1 MWKDGRDLEKETA
14 HMGAGSHFVALLEGS
29 LFSPSC
35 FPYQIGARIKSQSPG
50 SVKAE

>member
-1 MWKDGRDLEKETA
+1 MWGQVASPLQMT
-14 HMGAGSHFVALLEGS
+14 HFVALLEGS

-35 FPYQIGARIKSQSPG
+35 FPYQIGARIKPQSPG